1 MNMNAVSNRPDPM
14 FIGESPALDF
24 LNSVAA
30 PKGKVIDWLD
40 TETGLLD
47 WLVKSGL
54 CTGDELDVFHSEPR
68 TIEQTKA
75 LHDIHEFRGA
85 FRTFIERMA
94 GGDAAQPADPFIEKI
109 NAILLRGTLTMQ
121 ITPPP
126 VDQDREDGATTSGAL
141 TTQYQIR
148 QPHDLLPR
156 IAAACAKFICE
167 ADFAFVR
174 NCEGP
179 TCTLYFH
186 DVSKNRKRRW
196 CSMSVCGNRAKA
208 AAHRKASATAP
219 EV

>member
-1 MNMNAVSNRPDPM
+1 MNAVSNRPDPM

-24 LNSVAA
+24 LNSIAS

-40 TETGLLD
+40 SEPGLLD
-47 WLVKSGL
+47 WLVKSGI
-54 CTGDELDVFHSEPR
+54 CTSEGSDVFQSDRR

-85 FRTFIERMA
+85 FRKFIEAMA
-94 GGDAAQPADPFIEKI
+94 GCDAVQPTDPFIARI

-121 ITPPP
+121 ITPPQAK
-126 VDQDREDGATTSGAL
+126 QDGVTKSVSL
-141 TTQYQIR
+141 TTQYQIG
-148 QPHDLLPR
+148 QPQDLLPR

-167 ADFAFVR
+167 ADFAYVR

-179 TCTLYFH
+179 TCTLYFY

-208 AAHRKASATAP
+208 AAHRKASAVAS

>member
-1 MNMNAVSNRPDPM
+1 MNSVSNRPEPM

-24 LNSVAA
+24 LNSIAS

-54 CTGDELDVFHSEPR
+54 CTSEELEVFKSEPR

-75 LHDIHEFRGA
+75 LHDIQEFRDA
-85 FRTFIERMA
+85 FRKFIEAMA
-94 GGDAAQPADPFIEKI
+94 GGDVLQPTDPFITRI

-121 ITPPP
+121 LEPS
-126 VDQDREDGATTSGAL
+126 QDGTTRSGSL
-141 TTQYQIR
+141 TTKYQIV
-148 QPHDLLPR
+148 QPQDFLPR

-167 ADFAFVR
+167 ANFAYVR

-179 TCTLYFH
+179 TCTLYFY

-208 AAHRKASATAP
+208 AAHRKASAAAL
-219 EV
+219 EM

>member
-1 MNMNAVSNRPDPM
+1 MNSVSNRPAPM

-24 LNSVAA
+24 LNSIAS
-30 PKGKVIDWLD
+30 PKGKVIDWLG
-40 TETGLLD
+40 TESGLLD

-54 CTGDELDVFHSEPR
+54 CTGEELDVFHGELQ
-68 TIEQTKA
+68 TIEQTNT
-75 LHDIHEFRGA
+75 LHDIQEFRGA
-85 FRTFIERMA
+85 FRNFIETMA
-94 GGDAAQPADPFIEKI
+94 GCDAVQSTGPFIDEI

-121 ITPPP
+121 IKPPQG
-126 VDQDREDGATTSGAL
+126 DQGTLDGTATLGTL

-148 QPHDLLPR
+148 QPKDLLLR

-167 ADFAFVR
+167 ADFANVR

-208 AAHRKASATAP
+208 AAHRKAAAKAA
-219 EV
+219 EA